1 MRIVTPCR
9 AVAAVALALA
19 LSSCGQKETAKS
31 DGTVAIKVAGYEGIN
46 SATPFFVAQKQ
57 GYFKDAGLDVTY
69 VTLASG
75 AAAMAAALNAGEVDI
90 GLGAASQ
97 WIGDVAQGVAPG
109 KIIGELT
116 DNNYVILGGKG
127 IIDVKQLKG
136 KIFAVSTVNSGD
148 HLYSQAVLNHFG
160 IAPTEVT
167 WLAMGDP
174 ASRMS
179 ALRAG
184 KVDATEMT
192 LTNLQPELEKQI
204 IVGADQSPVPFV
216 ANAIY
221 ARQATLDAN
230 KPALRRFLAAMGK
243 AADWIRQHPD
253 DAVPACQESGSSK
266 EACQNTIKVAIS
278 SRNPYTWSSTMR
290 VNDDGIKDMLPIVAA
305 VVPQAKTL
313 TVADVVDVSVAQ
325 KAP

>member
-1 MRIVTPCR
+1 MKIRG
-9 AVAAVALALA
+9 AVAIALALVA
-19 LSSCGQKETAKS
+19 ASCGQKDSAKS
-31 DGTVAIKVAGYEGIN
+31 GGAVAIKVAGYEGIN
-46 SATPFFVAQKQ
+46 SATPFFVAQRQ
-57 GYFKDAGLDVTY
+57 GYFKDAGLDVSY

-75 AAAMAAALNAGEVDI
+75 AAAMAAALNAGEVDV

-97 WIGDVAQGVAPG
+97 WIGNVAQGVAPG
-109 KIIGELT
+109 RIIGELT

-127 IIDVKQLKG
+127 ITDVKQLKG
-136 KIFAVSTVNSGD
+136 KIFAVSTINSGD

-160 IAPTEVT
+160 ITPTDVT

-192 LTNLQPELEKQI
+192 LTNLPPELQSQV
-204 IVGADQSPVPFV
+204 IVSADQSPVPFV

-221 ARQATLDAN
+221 ARQAMLDAN
-230 KPALRRFLAAMGK
+230 KPALQRFLAAMGK

-266 EACQNTIKVAIS
+266 EACQNTIKVAVS
-278 SRNPYTWSSTMR
+278 SKNPYTWSSTMR
-290 VNDDGIKDMLPIVAA
+290 VNDDGIADMLPIVAA
-305 VVPQAKTL
+305 VVPQAKSL
-313 TVADVVDVSVAQ
+313 KVADVVDNSIAAG
-325 KAP
+325 K